1 MTVRVLIVDDDDDI
15 RTIAALALRTVG
27 KMTVS
32 SARSASDAFEMLQV
46 QLPDLLLLDVM
57 MPGMD
62 GAAFFSSLKEQPHLA
77 HIPVVFMT
85 ARAHGGEIERYLAMG
100 AAGFVAKP
108 FDPMT
113 LAERLRSILRS
124 VSPR

>member
-15 RTIAALALRTVG
+15 RTIAAIALRTVG
-27 KMTVS
+27 KMSVS
-32 SARSASDAFEMLQV
+32 SARSALDAFEMLQV

-62 GAAFFSSLKEQPHLA
+62 GAAFFQSLKEQPHLA

-113 LAERLRSILRS
+113 LAERLRSILRA
-124 VSPR
+124 VPQR

>member
-32 SARSASDAFEMLQV
+32 MARSASDAIEMLQV
-46 QLPDLLLLDVM
+46 QQPDLLLLDVM

-62 GAAFFSSLKEQPHLA
+62 GASLFESLQQQPHLA

-85 ARAHGGEIERYLAMG
+85 ARVHGGEIERYLAMG

-124 VSPR
+124 VPPR

>member
-1 MTVRVLIVDDDDDI
+1 
-15 RTIAALALRTVG
+15 
-27 KMTVS
+27 
-32 SARSASDAFEMLQV
+32 
-46 QLPDLLLLDVM
+46 M

-62 GAAFFSSLKEQPHLA
+62 GASFFAALKEQPHLS

-124 VSPR
+124 VPPR

>member
-15 RTIAALALRTVG
+15 RTIAALALRSVG

-32 SARSASDAFEMLQV
+32 LARSASDAIEMLEIQ
-46 QLPDLLLLDVM
+46 QPDLLLLDVM

-62 GAAFFSSLKEQPHLA
+62 GTSFFESLKEAPHLA

-124 VSPR
+124 APSR

>member
-32 SARSASDAFEMLQV
+32 MARSASDAIELLKV
-46 QLPDLLLLDVM
+46 QQPDLVLLDVM

-62 GAAFFSSLKEQPHLA
+62 GTSFFASLKKQPDLA